1 MSRDPAPDDE
11 ILIEMNRIGGSMEV
25 RAISTSDGLE
35 IVFTAP
41 SNAPKGDVEKLAR
54 AKLAYVRKKSEGQK
68 TQDGEGSVG
77 PQKPGGKRG
86 LIA

>member
-1 MSRDPAPDDE
+1 MPREPDPDDE
-11 ILIEMNRIGGSMEV
+11 ILIEMNRIGGAMEV
-25 RAISTSDGLE
+25 RAISASDGLE

-54 AKLAYVRKKSEGQK
+54 AKLNYVRKKSEGQ
-68 TQDGEGSVG
+68 GNEG

>member
-1 MSRDPAPDDE
+1 MSRDPDPDDE

-25 RAISTSDGLE
+25 RAISVADGLE

-41 SNAPKGDVEKLAR
+41 ANALKMDIEKVAR
-54 AKLAYVRKKSEGQK
+54 AKLAYVRKKS
-68 TQDGEGSVG
+68 GEQGGYG
-77 PQKPGGKRG
+77 PDKPGGKRG